1 MQATAID
8 AKNGRFFNRIQ
19 NRLGISGIVVNLS
32 EVSEQGRNVA
42 YFDLQFSQVSGEDGL
57 ISCRVEDPR
66 IVTFMRRV
74 HAGFSVEV
82 GGMLC
87 QDADGRFYVQTYYSQ
102 FVKNGNVFKGGSD
115 VAKTADAN
123 TGR

>member
-8 AKNGRFFNRIQ
+8 AKNGRFFNKIQ
-19 NRLGISGIVVNLS
+19 NRLGISGIVVNLA
-32 EVSEQGRNVA
+32 EVFEKGKNVA
-42 YFDLQFSQVSGEDGL
+42 YFDLQFSQVDGDDGV

-74 HAGFSVEV
+74 REGFSVEV

-102 FVKNGNVFKGGSD
+102 FVRNGNVFKGGSD
-115 VAKTADAN
+115 VAKTADSAM
-123 TGR
+123 